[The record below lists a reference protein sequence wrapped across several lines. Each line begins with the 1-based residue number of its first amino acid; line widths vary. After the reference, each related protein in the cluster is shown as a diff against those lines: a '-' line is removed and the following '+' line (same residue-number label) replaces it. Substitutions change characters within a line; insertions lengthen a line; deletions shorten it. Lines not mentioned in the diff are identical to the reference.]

1 MALPSIGVTVIPFAT
16 DVLVG
21 LAYFVSMGVC
31 LVGAGLNPSC
41 VLGTSAVV
49 GAVLAISL
57 QSTLGNIL
65 GGVAVQI
72 DGSIHVGDWIQ
83 LENGRQGKVREI
95 RWRHTAIET
104 RDWDTIIV
112 PNSTLLAQSFS
123 ILGRRMGMPQQHRMW
138 VYFNV
143 DFRYAPGTVISA
155 VNDVL
160 QASPIPDVALEP
172 KPHAICMDLA
182 KDQRDSFAY
191 YAVRYW
197 LTDLAK
203 DDPTSSAVRARIFA
217 GLRRA
222 GIPLARPSTTTFIGP
237 NEARDDVQ
245 RVSRHNRARVA
256 AVGSVELF
264 AGLTAEEREFV
275 AGHLTYAP
283 FAAGERVTRQGAVAH
298 WLYILTRG
306 RVEIRRTQDG
316 KTVVVGE
323 VEAPSFVG
331 EMGLMTGE
339 PRTADVVAIT
349 DVECYRLDK
358 AGFQRVVT
366 ERPAAA
372 RQFSEALA
380 RRQVGLLAADEKL
393 DEGAKSVREAEQQ
406 EAILKRIEDFFGL
419 KT

>member
-1 MALPSIGVTVIPFAT
+1 
-16 DVLVG
+16 
-21 LAYFVSMGVC
+21 
-31 LVGAGLNPSC
+31 
-41 VLGTSAVV
+41 
-49 GAVLAISL
+49 
-57 QSTLGNIL
+57 
-65 GGVAVQI
+65 
-72 DGSIHVGDWIQ
+72 
-83 LENGRQGKVREI
+83 
-95 RWRHTAIET
+95 
-104 RDWDTIIV
+104 
-112 PNSTLLAQSFS
+112 
-123 ILGRRMGMPQQHRMW
+123 
-138 VYFNV
+138 
-143 DFRYAPGTVISA
+143 
-155 VNDVL
+155 
-160 QASPIPDVALEP
+160 
-172 KPHAICMDLA
+172 
-182 KDQRDSFAY
+182 
-191 YAVRYW
+191 
-197 LTDLAK
+197 
-203 DDPTSSAVRARIFA
+203 
-217 GLRRA
+217 
-222 GIPLARPSTTTFIGP
+222 
-237 NEARDDVQ
+237 
-245 RVSRHNRARVA
+245 
-256 AVGSVELF
+256 VELF

-298 WLYILTRG
+298 WLYILTHG
-306 RVEIRRTQDG
+306 RVEIGRTQDG